1 MVSALNDE
9 RAILNTSDEGQGLH
23 CILIS
28 KILAYLL
35 WVGWWCDTC
44 IVRISTIIWLA
55 GSSVIIHFIV
65 FKYGHTLFDC
75 MVENILKER
84 DQHPLH
90 ISCVNLPWSVVCPR
104 GWCDSHWAVWIPQFE
119 ESMTPGSPVTR
130 SPLQP
135 WYSCGCYGPRN
146 I

>member
-84 DQHPLH
+84 YQHPLH
-90 ISCVNLPWSVVCPR
+90 FFMCKFTLICSLSSWLVWLSLSCLNSSVWR
-104 GWCDSHWAVWIPQFE
+104 KHDSRFSGDTKSSATLIQLW
-119 ESMTPGSPVTR
+119 MLRT
-130 SPLQP
+130 
-135 WYSCGCYGPRN
+135 
-146 I
+146 